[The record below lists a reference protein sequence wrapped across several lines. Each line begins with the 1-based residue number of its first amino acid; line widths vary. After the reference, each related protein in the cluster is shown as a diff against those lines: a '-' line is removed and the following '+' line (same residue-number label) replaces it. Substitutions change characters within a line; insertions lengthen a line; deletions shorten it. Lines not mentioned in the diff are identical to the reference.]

1 MGRYKYLWSWAF
13 LIAIGVG
20 LASCKPEPKVE
31 APEIRP
37 VRTVIAAKGEAP
49 EIVMLTGHIR
59 AEDEPALAFRVGGR
73 VIERPLNPP
82 PSPTVEPTL
91 GIGKR
96 DPASGRDA

>member
-1 MGRYKYLWSWAF
+1 MGRYKSLWSWAF

-49 EIVMLTGHIR
+49 KIVMLTGHIR
-59 AEDEPALAFRVGGR
+59 AEDEPALAFRIGGR

-82 PSPTVEPTL
+82 PSPYSRTNSL
-91 GIGKR
+91 
-96 DPASGRDA
+96 DW